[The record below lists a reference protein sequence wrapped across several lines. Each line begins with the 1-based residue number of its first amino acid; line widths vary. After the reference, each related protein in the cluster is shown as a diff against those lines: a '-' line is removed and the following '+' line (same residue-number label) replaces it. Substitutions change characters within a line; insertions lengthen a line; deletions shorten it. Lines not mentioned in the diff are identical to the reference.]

1 MLKPSHALLE
11 PDIPLRDFIFES
23 AHTGEVRATAH
34 QSGMIAPPFWDDG
47 ARTHRDDATHTI
59 LSKGLLGI
67 EWVIFRVLSAF
78 SGIFLMIPGMIAV
91 RLKGANPIQVQAT
104 TEVRL
109 GCQFKSAGPA
119 HVPLFPLSRWL

>member
-1 MLKPSHALLE
+1 VRFEAKKAASGHRNRTRRHPPFARLLVRSFDSDLFPGLLE
-11 PDIPLRDFIFES
+11 
-23 AHTGEVRATAH
+23 
-34 QSGMIAPPFWDDG
+34 
-47 ARTHRDDATHTI
+47 
-59 LSKGLLGI
+59 I

>member
-1 MLKPSHALLE
+1 MSTAESRPVRTKRSHGFEIEGLLE
-11 PDIPLRDFIFES
+11 
-23 AHTGEVRATAH
+23 
-34 QSGMIAPPFWDDG
+34 
-47 ARTHRDDATHTI
+47 
-59 LSKGLLGI
+59 I